1 MILDTFVDKYSY
13 RISAEEIFEE
23 ISFEDLTKLEYDL
36 YYDVFEKR
44 G

>member
-1 MILDTFVDKYSY
+1 MILDSFVDKYSH

-23 ISFEDLTKLEYDL
+23 ISFEDLSKFEYDL
-36 YYDVFEKR
+36 YYDVFEKK